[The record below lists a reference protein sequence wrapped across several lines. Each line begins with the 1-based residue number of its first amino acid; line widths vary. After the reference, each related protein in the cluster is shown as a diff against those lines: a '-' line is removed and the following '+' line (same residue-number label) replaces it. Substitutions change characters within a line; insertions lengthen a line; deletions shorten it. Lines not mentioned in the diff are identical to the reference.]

1 MLENGFIVLHR
12 KMVNWEWYDDP
23 NTMRVFLHL
32 LLTVNYEDKKW
43 HGIAVKRGSR
53 ITSYDKISSELKLS
67 VQKVRTAIKRLKST
81 GELTSETIRD
91 GSSFYTVFTIKNY
104 AKYQNR
110 TSELTS
116 EITSHQQPTNISPTS
131 HQQPT
136 NSNETKINKDNKDNK
151 DNKYIRAREKKS
163 GDADT
168 GRQFELPPGQLT
180 GGVYHIN
187 EGNDF

>member
-1 MLENGFIVLHR
+1 
-12 KMVNWEWYDDP
+12 MVNWEWYDDP

-91 GSSFYTVFTIKNY
+91 GSSFYTVFAIKNY
-104 AKYQNR
+104 AKYQDR

-116 EITSHQQPTNISPTS
+116 EATSHQQLTNISTTS

-136 NSNETKINKDNKDNK
+136 NSNGTKINKDNK
-151 DNKYIRAREKKS
+151 DNKYIRARKKKS
-163 GDADT
+163 GDSDT
-168 GRQFELPPGQLT
+168 GRQFELPPGQLP
-180 GGVYHIN
+180 GVYHIN

>member
-12 KMVNWEWYDDP
+12 KIVNWEWYDDP

-53 ITSYDKISSELKLS
+53 IASYGEISSELKLS

-91 GSSFYTVFTIKNY
+91 GSSFYTVFTIKKY
-104 AKYQNR
+104 AKYQNQ
-110 TSELTS
+110 TSKLTS
-116 EITSHQQPTNISPTS
+116 ETTSHQQPTNISSTS

-136 NSNETKINKDNKDNK
+136 NSNETKITKINKDNK
-151 DNKYIRAREKKS
+151 DNKYIRAREKN
-163 GDADT
+163 
-168 GRQFELPPGQLT
+168 F
-180 GGVYHIN
+180 
-187 EGNDF
+187 

>member
-12 KMVNWEWYDDP
+12 KMVNWEWYDEP

-91 GSSFYTVFTIKNY
+91 GSSFYTVFTIRNY

-116 EITSHQQPTNISPTS
+116 ETTSHQQL
-131 HQQPT
+131 T
-136 NSNETKINKDNKDNK
+136 NSNETKINKANKDNK
-151 DNKYIRAREKKS
+151 DNKYIRAREENS